1 MSLVRRLLPSL
12 LLGLVLVTPA
22 SAAQPRPAAVAAAV
36 AVAGDA
42 DGDGVADM
50 TDNCPRIA
58 NPGQADADL
67 DGYGDACTPVEATT
81 DFDTFTYT
89 VEATA
94 AVAYRA
100 RRVALAETLV
110 VTNTGDRPLAS
121 LNLLSFPK
129 GLGAWTGQRVT
140 VDGVAVAPGA
150 PTNLSIRVPFA
161 APVAPGASVTIGVRG
176 SIDLTRASAA
186 DLYGRL
192 GYRSGMVMLGEWMA
206 LPGKPVARTQIGD
219 PISSRT
225 ADRVTLTVTTDTTLR
240 RAAVQ
245 ASGARLSAPAVAGR
259 SWRFEL
265 LHGRGAAVVIDPAF
279 VERTRDDSA
288 ASGTVFVTAGH
299 SATRADLINAT
310 AVNAARSFVGWFGA
324 TPYNTIRIVDSP
336 WGIGNEFPGLVV
348 VPRALAGGK
357 LTYVTRHEIAH
368 QWFYALL
375 PTDQYRSPW
384 LDEGFTEFA
393 SRLKGGANV
402 STCSTR
408 LIDTAVTG
416 FSVFSGSCTAYY
428 ETVYKRTTRM
438 LWAIKTAIGQEKL
451 LGCIRNFVAANRFHT
466 VEEHEVTAMLVA
478 CDARA
483 EAIMTAYLRPG
494 TINPPR

>member
-1 MSLVRRLLPSL
+1 MSLARRLLPAA
-12 LLGLVLVTPA
+12 LLGLALVVSTTG
-22 SAAQPRPAAVAAAV
+22 VAASPVSTPVPV
-36 AVAGDA
+36 AVGDA
-42 DGDGVADM
+42 DGDGVLDEL
-50 TDNCPRIA
+50 DNCLHIA
-58 NPGQADADL
+58 NPDQADSNG
-67 DGYGDACTPVEATT
+67 DGFGDACPPVEATA
-81 DFDTFTYT
+81 DFDAFTYT

-100 RRVALAETLV
+100 RRVGVTETLV

-129 GLGAWTGQRVT
+129 ALGAWSGQVVT
-140 VDGVAVAPGA
+140 VDGVTVTPGA
-150 PTNLSIRVPFA
+150 PTSLSILVPFP

-176 SIDLTRASAA
+176 SISLTRASSA
-186 DLYGRL
+186 DAYGRV
-192 GYRSGMVMLGEWMA
+192 GYRSGVVMLGEWMA
-206 LPGKPVARTQIGD
+206 LPGKPVGRTRIGD

-225 ADRVTLTVTTDTTLR
+225 ADRVTLTITTDTTLR

-245 ASGARLSAPAVAGR
+245 ASGTRLSAPDGSGR

-265 LHGRGAAVVIDPAF
+265 LNGRGAAVVIDPAF
-279 VERTRDDSA
+279 VERTRNDSA
-288 ASGTVFVTAGH
+288 ASGTVFVAAGRN
-299 SATRADLINAT
+299 ATRADLLNAIS
-310 AVNAARSFVGWFGA
+310 VNAARSFVAWFGP
-324 TPYNTIRIVDSP
+324 TPYSTIRIVDSP
-336 WGIGNEFPGLVV
+336 WGFGNEFPGLVV
-348 VPRALAGGK
+348 VPRALTGGN

-384 LDEGFTEFA
+384 IDEGFTEFA
-393 SRLKGGANV
+393 TRLKGGTNV

-408 LIDTAVTG
+408 LVDTEATG

-451 LGCIRNFVAANRFHT
+451 LGCIRTFVAANRFHA
-466 VEEHEVTAMLVA
+466 VEDYEVTAMLVA

-483 EAIMTAYLRPG
+483 EVIMRAYLRPA